1 MTILAVNLQPRLEAT
16 TVGAKAANLGKV
28 MANGISVPPGF
39 VVTRNALN
47 LFLEQTG
54 LQPQV
59 EAFVSHCLR
68 LEKVDRAAAFTALCR
83 QIEAAPIPEPLTA
96 AIAEMADP
104 LLAKALAG
112 VAVRSSG
119 IHEDS
124 ATASFAGI
132 YASYL
137 GIRSVEGLWV
147 AVKQCWCSAWA
158 PQAIAYA
165 KRMGIT
171 PAVDSMAVLIQQ
183 LVVADSAGVLFTANP
198 RTGNPWQFILE
209 STFGLA
215 QDLVGSVG
223 DVPADRFVCEWH
235 TGEILE
241 RQIVQKPT
249 ACVPGEAGVQVVP
262 VPEARRLAPSLS
274 DPLATQ
280 IATVGLMLDRL
291 FGCRVDI
298 EWAVADDEIYIVQ
311 VRPITALPAFFPHHL
326 PSNLADRHW
335 EPTWPYWYFDF
346 QDGGKIVPP
355 LHRDLS
361 YVEMFVRY
369 QLGPIDLHQYRF
381 AGVEADF
388 NGHRYR
394 AADPRWPHMKVSAEQ
409 FEAYLQAYEPALRQM
424 WLDAKRHR
432 FPALLSKVVDYLH
445 HAHSIKEQIQALLWA
460 RDVGFDLTCLTIGPP
475 QCLFGVCI
483 DLLRGFLAEHLPGL
497 NADPLW
503 HGYHPDLEPY
513 YPHAQVQAA
522 ETLVATIED
531 GEIRQAFATM
541 TVQSLFQYLIE
552 HAASSPFVRAYDAY
566 CERFGL
572 VPLKRFDEIFPGEK
586 AIHYSVIQIIQD
598 AFFGKSAGVAANYEQ
613 VMQRRRI
620 CEAECRLALTKKE
633 PDLLPR
639 FEQLLDWVSFW
650 GPALND
656 RAWATVPG
664 NQIGGLWTLMCRKL
678 QTAGLVA
685 TPTDVRYF
693 TVEDLVYIAQTGNI
707 EEGRRIW
714 QRRRLA
720 YEHNDRLQAP
730 LYLGKALGNAASP
743 NATTNGSTEKVA
755 MLSPAQDSTRVTIRG
770 RGHSPGQTQGIAHK
784 IATLDESTTVTEQ
797 HILILTKTVQ
807 PTSQYSALLLA
818 LILRVQGIIV
828 VQAGPTY
835 THHIAQIARECGV
848 PVLEIAPGDLDHIPD
863 RAELMVDG
871 SAGTVMLVA

>member
-1 MTILAVNLQPRLEAT
+1 MTILVVDLQPRLEAT
-16 TVGAKAANLGKV
+16 TVGAKAANLGKA
-28 MANGISVPPGF
+28 MANGIKVPPGF

-47 LFLEQTG
+47 LFLQQTG
-54 LQPQV
+54 LQSQV
-59 EAFVSHCLR
+59 KAFVSQCL
-68 LEKVDRAAAFTALCR
+68 LAENAGQAAEFAALCR
-83 QIEAAPIPEPLTA
+83 QIEAAPIPEPLIVTVA
-96 AIAEMADP
+96 AMAEP
-104 LLAKALAG
+104 LLAKAPVG

-119 IHEDS
+119 VHEDS

-132 YASYL
+132 YESYL
-137 GIRSVEGLWV
+137 GIRSIDALWM
-147 AVKQCWCSAWA
+147 AIKDCWCSAWA

-171 PAVDSMAVLIQQ
+171 PAYDAMAVLIQQ

-198 RTGNPWQFILE
+198 RTGNPWHFILE
-209 STFGLA
+209 ATFGLA
-215 QDLVGSVG
+215 QQLVGSVG
-223 DVPADRFVCEWH
+223 NVPADRFVCEWH

-241 RQIVQKPT
+241 RQIVPKPT
-249 ACVPGEAGVQVVP
+249 MCVSGEAGVQVVP
-262 VPEARRLAPSLS
+262 VLEERRLLPSLS
-274 DPLATQ
+274 DPVAMR
-280 IATVGLMLDRL
+280 IATIGLALDRL
-291 FGCRVDI
+291 FGCRVDM
-298 EWAVADDEIYIVQ
+298 EWAVADDEIQIVQ

-346 QDGGKIVPP
+346 QDRGKIVPP

-369 QLGPIDLHQYRF
+369 QLGPIDLHQHRF

-394 AADPRWPHMKVSAEQ
+394 AVDPRWPHVKVSAEQ
-409 FEAYLQAYEPALRQM
+409 FEAYLQEYEPALRQM

-432 FPALLSKVVDYLH
+432 FPALLAKVADYLH
-445 HAHSIKEQIQALLWA
+445 HAHSIKEQIEALLWA

-483 DLLRGFLAEHLPGL
+483 DLLSGFLAEHLPGL
-497 NADPLW
+497 NATPLW

-513 YPHAQVQAA
+513 YPHVQVQAA

-541 TVQSLFQYLIE
+541 DVQSLFQYLIE

-572 VPLKRFDEIFPGEK
+572 VPLKRYDEIFPGEK

-620 CEAECRLALTKKE
+620 CEAECRLALTKKK

-664 NQIGGLWTLMCRKL
+664 NQIGALWTLMCRKL
-678 QTAGLVA
+678 QAAGLVE
-685 TPTDVRYF
+685 TPTDIRYF
-693 TVEDLVYIAQTGNI
+693 TVEDLVYIAQTGNVA
-707 EEGRRIW
+707 EGRRIW

-730 LYLGKALGNAASP
+730 LYLGKAPGNAASP
-743 NATTNGSTEKVA
+743 NATTNGNTTKVA
-755 MLSPAQDSTRVTIRG
+755 MLSPAEDGTRVTIRG
-770 RGHSPGQTQGIAHK
+770 RGHSPGQTKGIAHK
-784 IATLDESTTVTEQ
+784 IATLDESTTVTDQ

-807 PTSQYSALLLA
+807 PTSQYSALLLS

-848 PVLEIAPGDLDHIPD
+848 PVLEIAPSDLHHIPD

-871 SAGTVMLVA
+871 SAGTVTLVT